1 MRLKLTEE
9 ILSDNNAAAAANR
22 EWVTGA
28 GVVMLNAMGSPGSGK
43 TSLIEQ
49 LLARQKPVTIG
60 VIEGD
65 IATEKDAVRVR
76 EAGGLAVQINT
87 DGACHLA
94 AKQVAAALGKLSLD
108 ALSFVVVENVGN
120 LVCPT
125 SFDLGEYG
133 KVIVS
138 SVPEGHEKP
147 EKYPG
152 AFRKG
157 CAIVLNKM
165 DLLPYVSFD
174 LEAFRASCLD
184 MNPSAP
190 LFEVS
195 CQTGEGIEE
204 VLSWMESLR
213 PKTS

>member
-1 MRLKLTEE
+1 MRLELTQA
-9 ILSDNNAAAAANR
+9 ILSSNDAAAAANR
-22 EWVTGA
+22 DWARAA
-28 GVVMLNAMGSPGSGK
+28 GVVILNVMGSPGSGK
-43 TSLIEQ
+43 TSLIER
-49 LLARQKPVTIG
+49 LLTQRPSPAIG

-65 IATEKDAVRVR
+65 IATEKDALRVR
-76 EAGGLAVQINT
+76 TAGAPAVQINT
-87 DGACHLA
+87 DGACHLV
-94 AKQVAAALGKLSLD
+94 AKQVAHALAELPVDSLE
-108 ALSFVVVENVGN
+108 FVLVENVGN

-125 SFDLGEYG
+125 SFDLGEWG
-133 KVIVS
+133 KVVVS

-152 AFRKG
+152 AFRKA
-157 CAIVLNKM
+157 CAVVLNKI

-174 LEAFRASCLD
+174 LEAFRASCHD
-184 MNPSAP
+184 INPGAP

-213 PKTS
+213 P